1 MKVTIHR
8 GTNQIGGCVT
18 EYEYNGWRLF
28 VDYGEQLPGSPELNR
43 SLEIEGLTQGDVRKS
58 ALLITHYHGDHIG
71 KIAEISPNIPICMG
85 KISKEIAS
93 ELANHLS
100 GVSSDNRELAE
111 RLESVKT
118 FTAGKQFSFGEFR
131 IMPIVMDHSAFDSY
145 AFCIGAGN
153 LKIFHTGDF
162 RTHGFR
168 SGKLSMVIDRF
179 VGKVDYM
186 VCEATN
192 VNRPNAI
199 SLSEYELQR
208 KFTDSFRENK
218 FNVVYV
224 SSTNIDRL
232 FSIYQAALRAGRE
245 FLIDGY
251 QKKMM
256 DIISGHDTVWGKSK
270 FYQYVK
276 GREPKPLKYQKDSEF
291 LVTDSF
297 KTLLDK
303 RGYVI
308 IARSTPRFDNLLSRL
323 PATNRKVYLSQWN
336 GYLNPENKAFNFA
349 LAKSVGPKYEYFH
362 TSGHCNMQS
371 LETLINQLCPKAIIP
386 IHTDNPQAFANLFC
400 DKWTVILLKD
410 GESLLIN

>member
-1 MKVTIHR
+1 MNITIHR

-28 VDYGEQLPGSPELNR
+28 VDYGEQLPGSPDLNYP
-43 SLEIEGLTQGDVRKS
+43 LEIEGLTQGDVRKS

-71 KIAEISPNIPICMG
+71 KIAEISTDIPIYMG
-85 KISKEIAS
+85 KLSKEIAY
-93 ELANHLS
+93 ELAKHLS

-118 FTAGKQFSFGEFR
+118 FTAGEQFSFGEFR

-145 AFCIGAGN
+145 AFGIEAGN
-153 LKIFHTGDF
+153 LRIFHTGDF
-162 RTHGFR
+162 RIHGFR
-168 SGKLSMVIDRF
+168 SSKLPIVIDRF
-179 VGKVDYM
+179 IGKVDYV

-199 SLSEYELQR
+199 SLSEYGLQR

-232 FSIYQAALRAGRE
+232 FSIYHAAIRTGRE

-256 DIISGHDTVWGKSK
+256 DIVSGRDSIWGKSK

-276 GREPKPLKYQKDSEF
+276 GREPKQLKYQKDSEF

-336 GYLNPENKAFNFA
+336 GYLAPENKAFNFA

-371 LETLINQLCPKAIIP
+371 LENLINQLHPKAIIP
-386 IHTDNPQAFANLFC
+386 IHTDNPRAFANFFR
-400 DKWTVILLKD
+400 DKWPVILLRD
-410 GESLLIN
+410 GESFLIR